1 MSLDLSIRTKLFLVI
16 LGPAVLLLVLIYQ
29 DYRNLS
35 ELGQSAELIL
45 AKNYRSIKAAR
56 QIRQKQET
64 VQDHV
69 LTVIFREGPGRIVPE
84 IDPEID
90 ELLDTLQSNITEPGE
105 AEIIRRIY
113 VVHDEYRAVLVGL
126 ASAGERPTGDRRL
139 RFISL
144 HAELGVLMNDL
155 VKVNEEAM
163 ERAERRT
170 KAVARRALSYSVG
183 LLVSAILFT
192 VVLSYILS
200 SRISKP
206 LRLLTRTLSDVKEGS
221 GEYPLLPVTTND
233 EIGFLTREFNRLF
246 ERLKVYDR
254 VSAGKLS
261 AERLKVRQAE
271 EAKARFIADLS
282 HQLKTPMTSLS
293 MSVGT
298 LAERGERL
306 SPENMAKLVETALD
320 DCRRLSVLINE
331 LVDVSRL
338 EGGIEL
344 RKKELLDVE
353 TVLRECLRPLE
364 RQAAERG
371 VRLETEIEPGLPL
384 VPIDSLRFPW
394 VVTNLAGNALRYTDR
409 GGQVTI
415 RARLDGRRLIFQC
428 ADTGTG
434 IDKKYLPMIFERYT
448 QFSEREK
455 SGAIGLGLAIVQ
467 EIIEQHGGGIEV
479 ESELGR
485 GTVFTFWIPL

>member
-1 MSLDLSIRTKLFLVI
+1 LFLVI
-16 LGPAVLLLVLIYQ
+16 LGPSLLLLVLIYQ

-56 QIRQKQET
+56 HIRQKQEM
-64 VQDHV
+64 VQDRV
-69 LTVIFREGPGRIVPE
+69 LTVLFREGPGQAASE

-90 ELLDTLQSNITEPGE
+90 ELLEMLRSNITEPGE
-105 AEIIRRIY
+105 AEIIQRIY
-113 VVHDEYRAVLVGL
+113 EVHDRYRAVPNESASTVG
-126 ASAGERPTGDRRL
+126 ASPSVDRRL

-144 HAELGVLMNDL
+144 HAEMGALLNDL
-155 VKVNEEAM
+155 VGVNEEAM
-163 ERAERRT
+163 EKAERRT
-170 KAVARRALSYSVG
+170 KAVAGRAMRYSVG

-192 VVLSYILS
+192 VILSYVLS

-206 LRLLTRTLSDVKEGS
+206 LRLLTRTLSDLKEGS
-221 GEYPLLPVTTND
+221 GDYPALPVATND
-233 EIGFLTREFNRLF
+233 EIGFLIREFNRLF

-254 VSAGKLS
+254 VSAGMLS

-298 LAERGERL
+298 LSERGARL
-306 SPENMAKLVETALD
+306 ASETRAKLVETALD

-371 VRLETEIEPGLPL
+371 VRLETEVEPGLPPA
-384 VPIDSLRFPW
+384 PIDSLRFPW

-409 GGQVTI
+409 GGRVTI
-415 RARLDGRRLIFQC
+415 RARRQGPRLVFQC
-428 ADTGTG
+428 ADTGAG
-434 IDKKYLPMIFERYT
+434 IDPKYLPMIFERYT